1 MDQIE
6 FVGENLYLGIFGNLF
21 IALALAA
28 AFLSAISYYFAS
40 VKKGEEAIGWKKIAR
55 IAFRLHSV
63 GILGTIV
70 TLFYIIINHRFEYY
84 YAWQHTDTTLPFK
97 YVFAAFWE
105 GQEGSFLLWMFW
117 TVIIGNV
124 LIFTTKLRESQVM
137 FVFATV
143 QFFLVTMILGIVIDI
158 PGWID
163 YKIGANPFL
172 LTREHPNMAGMP
184 FVKLPNYLEKLDGRG
199 LNPALQNYWMTI
211 HPPTLFLG
219 FALTLVPYA
228 YAVSAIW
235 KRELNAWTKD
245 ALPWAFS
252 AIMVLGAGIL
262 MGGAWAYVALNFGG
276 FWAWDPVEN
285 ASLVPWIV
293 MVGAAHLMLIR
304 KNKGTNLKI
313 TLVLSILSFILV
325 LYSTFLTR
333 SGVLGDASVHSFT
346 DLGMSGQLLLVLFIF
361 MLMPVLLGMQSRVK
375 AFNLLVAVIT
385 LAIFSV
391 MFDFSTPFL
400 VILTVLLFSS
410 VAFLGKIQPELFVEK
425 EEEDISSREFWMF
438 IGALVLL
445 GSAIHLT
452 FETSKPVL
460 NKIFGT
466 SYAPASIPGYN
477 KVQLFFGIGVTLLIA
492 ITQFLKYKKSNVKI
506 VISEITRSLIP
517 SALIV
522 VVAGIA
528 FPSFRNPGNI
538 LLTLSSLYAV
548 LANLDFIR
556 TRKQK
561 WYKTGASVAHVG
573 FALIILGSVVSAGH
587 QYIISANQGAINLEA
602 LNTDFKNNEN
612 VMLHR
617 NAMAQMDKYWL
628 IYTNDTVI
636 GNEAFYNVDYF
647 EQKDNDIVKAFTLSP
662 KLIMND
668 RMGNVAEP
676 ATKHF
681 WYKDVFTHVT
691 YVDVEKI
698 KSKKAQIN
706 NLPHSKEK
714 EPQHFTIQKG
724 DTIFGTTFAVHFV
737 GFEALSDIDNIQ
749 NQEELNLKMRGI
761 FVVQLFNGEIDTLRP
776 IYEVTNNMLV
786 TAPDLSERAGVK
798 IEAKRILSDK
808 EVDVEV
814 TELQTSPF
822 SDFIIM
828 QAVVFPGIN
837 LLWLGCF
844 VMVIGTAMAV
854 YGRVKYGK

>member
-1 MDQIE
+1 MNNIE
-6 FVGENLYLGIFGNLF
+6 FIGENTNLGIIGNFF

-28 AFLSAISYYFAS
+28 AFLAAFSYYFAAIKS
-40 VKKGEEAIGWKKIAR
+40 GEESASWKKLAR
-55 IAFRLHSV
+55 LGFRIHTL
-63 GILGTIV
+63 GILGTIG
-70 TLFYIIINHRFEYY
+70 TLFYILINHRFEYY
-84 YAWQHTDTTLPFK
+84 YAWQHTDSSLPFK

-117 TVIIGNV
+117 TVVIGNI
-124 LIFTTKLRESQVM
+124 LIATSKVRENQVM
-137 FVFATV
+137 FVFSLV
-143 QFFLVTMILGIVIDI
+143 QFLLVTMVVGIVIDI

-172 LTREHPNMAGMP
+172 LTREHPSMVNMP

-245 ALPWAFS
+245 ALPWAFT
-252 AIMVLGAGIL
+252 AIMILGTGIL
-262 MGGAWAYVALNFGG
+262 MGGAWAYEALNFGG

-293 MVGAAHLMLIR
+293 LVGAAHLMLIK

-313 TLVLSILSFILV
+313 ALVLSILAFILV

-346 DLGMSGQLLLVLFIF
+346 DLGMSGQLLLVLFFF
-361 MLMPVLLGMQSRVK
+361 MLLPILLGVASRSK
-375 AFNLLVAVIT
+375 SINILIAVIT
-385 LAIFSV
+385 LTILSV
-391 MFDFSTPFL
+391 MFDIAVPFL
-400 VILTVLLFSS
+400 SLLTICLFVC
-410 VAFLGKIQPELFVEK
+410 VAFLGKLQPELFQEK
-425 EEEDISSREFWMF
+425 EEEDITSREFWIF

-452 FETSKPVL
+452 FETSKPVI
-460 NKIFGT
+460 NKIFHT
-466 SYAPASIPGYN
+466 SYAPASIQGYN
-477 KVQLFFGIGVTLLIA
+477 RVQLFFGIAITILIA
-492 ITQFLKYKKSNVKI
+492 IAQFFKYKKTDFKLFW
-506 VISEITRSLIP
+506 SEVTRSLIP
-517 SALIV
+517 AALIV
-522 VVAGIA
+522 IVAGIA
-528 FPSFRNPGNI
+528 FPSFRNPGYI
-538 LLTLSSLYAV
+538 LLTLTSLYGV

-587 QYIISANQGAINLEA
+587 QYIISNNKGAINLEA
-602 LNTDFKNNEN
+602 LNSDFKNNEN

-617 NAMAQMDKYWL
+617 NSMAEMDKYWL
-628 IYTNDTVI
+628 VYTGDTVI
-636 GNEAFYNVDYF
+636 GNEAFYEVNYY
-647 EQKDNDIVKAFTLSP
+647 EQKDNDVVKAFTLYP

-676 ATKHF
+676 ATKH
-681 WYKDVFTHVT
+681 YLHKDIFTHVT
-691 YVDVEKI
+691 YVDIEKI
-698 KSKKAQIN
+698 KRKKAMVN
-706 NLPHSKEK
+706 HMPVSDEK
-714 EPQHFTIQKG
+714 DPQHFTIQRG
-724 DTIFGTTFAVHFV
+724 DTIYGTSFAIHFV
-737 GFEALSDIDNIQ
+737 GFEALSDIQNIQ
-749 NQEELNLKMRGI
+749 NDSVLNLKMRGV
-761 FVVQLFNGEIDTLRP
+761 FTVQLFNGEIDTLYP
-776 IYEVTNNMLV
+776 VYEVNQNVLS
-786 TAPDLSERAGVK
+786 TAADLSEFAGVK
-798 IEAKRILSDK
+798 VEVKRILNDK
-808 EVDVEV
+808 QIDVEV

-844 VMVIGTAMAV
+844 VMVIGTGLAV
-854 YGRVKYGK
+854 YGRVRYGK